1 MIGILN
7 RDSSANFWNLSAIS
21 AQSDDTSFADVALIV
36 TEFVDSLENHEPV
49 RANRFAV
56 LLRTGSR

>member
-21 AQSDDTSFADVALIV
+21 AQSDDTSFADVALFGGAQY
-36 TEFVDSLENHEPV
+36 TLP
-49 RANRFAV
+49 
-56 LLRTGSR
+56 